1 MPIFQYFKKLFHGI
15 IFGFYA
21 LLEYSH
27 LVNQYYL
34 SLDVHIISNCLIY
47 KYLYKYNFSSKNK
60 FLEMGNQKEWVFFKH
75 SIESNYL
82 IGSYYLLA
90 QASKKM
96 KLSISYTFTNNTI
109 LIKST
114 LWLICIY
121 LTTNMFQLFLTCI
134 LAIHISVF
142 WSDPNCELKA
152 H

>member
-1 MPIFQYFKKLFHGI
+1 MLFSSTSKNNSMTSFLDSMLCWNI
-15 IFGFYA
+15 AI
-21 LLEYSH
+21 YS
-27 LVNQYYL
+27 NQYYL
-34 SLDVHIISNCLIY
+34 SLECLYNFQFLIY
-47 KYLYKYNFSSKNK
+47 KYLYKFNFSSKNK
-60 FLEMGNQKEWVFFKH
+60 FLEMGNQKEWAFFKH

-96 KLSISYTFTNNTI
+96 KLSISYTFTNNAI

-121 LTTNMFQLFLTCI
+121 LTINMFELFLTCV